1 MRDLY
6 RKVSVA
12 IAKGLRGPVW
22 VRAEISVLR
31 QQNSWCFLTLV
42 EAARD
47 STESDATLDVVIW
60 RTAWTRIAGQLEE
73 RGLALR
79 EGMTVSLRGVAGLRP
94 GTGRLQ
100 LDCSALDTDALLG
113 ELAARRLALR
123 RALAAEGLL
132 DANRRLA
139 LGPVPL
145 RIGLVASHH
154 SQGYQDFRNVLL
166 ASGYAF
172 VVVEKPVV
180 VQGLGAPAGVAAAIA
195 DLGPSGPLSG
205 MPGPSGPLSGMPGPS
220 GPLSGMPGPSGPLSG
235 VPGPSG
241 PLSGV
246 PGPSAAAVDL
256 VVVVRGG
263 GARTDLDAFDSEL
276 VARAVAMAAVPV
288 WTGLGHTGDRCLAD
302 DVASASFPTPTACAQ
317 AIVSRIARFDAA
329 ICERARR
336 LPELARR
343 SDRSARDLV
352 DGHRAALARSTAA
365 QLDRHGDATAH
376 RAATLQL
383 SAKRAVSGARLA
395 LAASAER
402 LPRLARAGVGERT
415 DQVRQQAAAAGR
427 AAVSDLDR
435 GEDRLRTSARQVA
448 TSAQRT
454 LADEQREL
462 AGTQRVLIAFDPTR
476 QLERGWTLTLD
487 EAGTLVRSAAD
498 LHPGQRVTSRFIDGE
513 RTSIVEAEVSP

>member
-1 MRDLY
+1 
-6 RKVSVA
+6 VSVA

-22 VRAEISVLR
+22 VRAEISALR
-31 QQNSWCFLTLV
+31 QQNTWCFLTLV

-47 STESDATLDVVIW
+47 SSESDATLDVVIW
-60 RTAWTRIAGQLEE
+60 RTAWARIAGQLDE

-79 EGMTVSLRGVAGLRP
+79 EGMTVSLRGVAALRP

-132 DANRRLA
+132 DANQRLP

-154 SQGYQDFRNVLL
+154 SQGYHDFRNVLR

-172 VVVEKPVV
+172 AVVERPVV

-195 DLGPSGPLSG
+195 ALGR
-205 MPGPSGPLSGMPGPS
+205 
-220 GPLSGMPGPSGPLSG
+220 SGPLSG
-235 VPGPSG
+235 VLAPSVG
-241 PLSGV
+241 QAG
-246 PGPSAAAVDL
+246 AAAVDL

-263 GARTDLDAFDSEL
+263 GARTDLDAFDSEV
-276 VARAVAMAAVPV
+276 VARAVAMSAVPV

-302 DVASASFPTPTACAQ
+302 DAASASFPTPTACAQ

-329 ICERARR
+329 VRERARR
-336 LPELARR
+336 LQELAQR
-343 SDRSARDLV
+343 SERSAHDVLQGR
-352 DGHRAALARSTAA
+352 RTSLARSTAA
-365 QLDRHGDATAH
+365 QLDRHGDA
-376 RAATLQL
+376 AARRSAALQL
-383 SAKRAVSGARLA
+383 SAGRAVSGARLT

-402 LPRLARAGVGERT
+402 LPGLARAVLDERAGRL
-415 DQVRQQAAAAGR
+415 RQQAAAADR
-427 AAVSDLDR
+427 EAMSDLDG
-435 GEDRLRTSARQVA
+435 GERRLRASARQLA
-448 TSAQRT
+448 TAAQRT
-454 LADEQREL
+454 LADERREL
-462 AGTQRVLIAFDPTR
+462 AGTHRVLVAFDPTR

-487 EAGTLVRSAAD
+487 DGGTLVRSAAD
-498 LHPGQRVTSRFIDGE
+498 LRPGQRITSRFIDGD
-513 RTSIVEAEVSP
+513 RTSVVEPEVVAP